1 MLNFLTE
8 NLVMVTLV
16 ALAVIIFLVLMFLVR
31 VALKHGA
38 PGKQVAVASAPAL
51 IQIDSLKQSF
61 KRAIELIENNLA
73 ERAERYNLSWTL
85 VINGGPGNEELPL
98 LSSGLQS
105 ALSSDSAISAS
116 VDGISWNFFDKGV
129 AVQLQSSQ
137 LGDVESKGSQSVW
150 DEFLGLCRGYR
161 PDRPFDALV
170 LTVPAS
176 MLMHADAEGANALV
190 TMAKALNRR
199 LWLAQNRFA
208 LQFPVYLVVQG
219 CEQIQGFARFA
230 SSLPAPMRRSMLGW
244 STPFD
249 LSAPFQPRWIDT
261 GMDEITGN
269 LADACMELSALEMA
283 DKDSAEYFLLPSE
296 IDKVR
301 AGLHVFMEEFMR
313 PSAYHEPF
321 MFRGFY
327 LSGDCSE
334 SAALLNVDH
343 LPQSQTQ
350 TQAQPIPGTVR
361 SAVEPAFLRD
371 LFEKKVFAETGLVRS
386 SRSQK
391 MRRPAVHTAARWG
404 AGILVTAWLG
414 GIGFAALRIN
424 YVANDLVG
432 VINQFNQESRDA
444 LRRGREETFDLEK
457 SRARALRA
465 LRILDQLDAGALW
478 AVTMPGSWSMVDDL
492 NLRVQRRI
500 ADGFAQTAF
509 DPIRLSLNS
518 AIAEMTGASLDPT
531 TGSLVPSAICS
542 LPKNWAE
549 KMAASNQKA
558 IDFEELSEF
567 ALMQQYVARAEE
579 LQRAMAAFNRLTD
592 RAQPASGDDLRYL
605 VKVLLGVEL
614 NGNIGQIAAIF
625 RSSVSSNEVLD
636 TAALRQATSC
646 TFGLIFDGF
655 TNGLL
660 ANNNVLMAES
670 QYPELLAQVISE
682 PTSGFNGT
690 LGIQAWENLA
700 VLMRD
705 EAALLQ
711 PGKGAWIQRRAP
723 QFGVSFDKFIQRVRG
738 IELIGSEAV
747 DAALKRLGTSFT
759 QFLTDWD
766 AIYQEASSSAVSG
779 LVWDEKEGRWAF
791 SPERLAL
798 QDALNK
804 MLAQPYLKNNTPRKL
819 TEVSRNGSVTWERQ
833 RLDQALA
840 FADVKRSFDTDLLLK
855 FPAPMQASVSN
866 FVHGAL
872 AAKVIES
879 TSQAM
884 SPSVRGPGQIVV
896 QEAEQT
902 RLSRL
907 VALFNDLGATDAA
920 TTLNGIISRDALAR
934 LKLLDDSLTQANLFV
949 PRDPEFKAWTGSG
962 SPVAMAFEATDA
974 AGLSAYVAQ
983 QVAFIE
989 SAAKDAEL
997 LLQVLSGLQANHP
1010 LVQRWVAL
1018 STDVARNK
1026 LKSPTSSLGALTQFV
1041 LAAGADMDTSNCS
1054 ERLAKAASGRRSF
1067 DVFSDR
1073 LQALQSGL
1081 MTRCQALKANERK
1094 EAWGQFATAFNRDLA
1109 GRSPFKNSV
1118 SAAPAGALATL
1129 SRLESP
1135 PADLDDVAALLTLF
1149 DRANKVLGEPSTNV
1163 AASGATARAVPSTS
1177 ATAAAASTSASV
1189 RKFAEQFVRVRQ
1201 LLAPLFPTEE
1211 GVAAGYDLSVEFR
1224 ANSADESEGS
1234 KIIDWALTSGTQ
1246 TLRAR
1251 DPAKSLFWEPGQTL
1265 SLSLR
1270 VAKDSPLAPKADAK
1284 QTDMSV
1290 DDRTVTYRFNDPW
1303 ALFSFI
1309 TSHREPDRASRSD
1322 VRTQLLRFEFPMAGQ
1337 VDEGKPVLLESQ
1349 ARVFIRLGLSPVGK
1363 KTLLSWPSPF
1373 PVKAPEWS
1381 AP

>member
-1 MLNFLTE
+1 
-8 NLVMVTLV
+8 MVTLI
-16 ALAVIIFLVLMFLVR
+16 ALAVIILLVLIFLVR

-38 PGKQVAVASAPAL
+38 PGKQVAVVAAPSL

-137 LGDVESKGSQSVW
+137 LGDVESKGSQGVW
-150 DEFLGLCRGYR
+150 DEFIGLCRGYR

-170 LTVPAS
+170 LTVPAT
-176 MLMHADAEGANALV
+176 MLLNADAEGSSALV
-190 TMAKALNRR
+190 SMAKALNRR

-208 LQFPVYLVVQG
+208 LQFPVYVVVQG
-219 CEQIQGFARFA
+219 CEHIQGFARFA

-244 STPFD
+244 SSPFE
-249 LSAPFQPRWIDT
+249 LSAPYQPRWIDT
-261 GMDEITGN
+261 GMDDITGN

-296 IDKVR
+296 VDKLRV
-301 AGLHVFMEEFMR
+301 GLHVFMDEFMR

-334 SAALLNVDH
+334 SAVLLDPDH
-343 LPQSQTQ
+343 LQQSSS
-350 TQAQPIPGTVR
+350 QATSPVQAPLAGNVR

-371 LFEKKVFAETGLVRS
+371 LFEKKIFAETGLVRS

-391 MRRPAVHTAARWG
+391 MRRPAVHAAARWG
-404 AGILVTAWLG
+404 GGILVAVWLG
-414 GIGFAALRIN
+414 GIGLAALRIN
-424 YVANDLVG
+424 YVAKDLVG

-478 AVTMPGSWSMVDDL
+478 AVSMPGSWSMVDDL
-492 NLRVQRRI
+492 NFRVQRRI

-518 AIAEMTGASLDPT
+518 AIADITGASLDPS
-531 TGSLVPSAICS
+531 TGALVPSAICA

-549 KMAASNQKA
+549 KVAASSQKS
-558 IDFEELSEF
+558 IDHEELVEF
-567 ALMQQYVARAEE
+567 ALLQQYVARTEE

-614 NGNIGQIAAIF
+614 NGNTTQIAAIF
-625 RSSVSSNEVLD
+625 RSSVSSSDVLD
-636 TAALRQATSC
+636 TAAMRQATGC
-646 TFGLIFDGF
+646 TFGLMFDGLS
-655 TNGLL
+655 NALL
-660 ANNNVLMAES
+660 ANNGLLLIES
-670 QYPELLAQVISE
+670 QYQDLLAQVISE
-682 PTSGFNGT
+682 STSGFNGS
-690 LGIQAWENLA
+690 LGVQAWDDLA
-700 VLMRD
+700 SALRE
-705 EAALLQ
+705 EASMLQ
-711 PGKGAWIQRRAP
+711 PGKGLWIQRRAP
-723 QFGVSFDKFIQRVRG
+723 QFGTSFDKFVQRVRG
-738 IELIGSEAV
+738 IELIGVEPV
-747 DAALKRLGTSFT
+747 DAALKRLGSSFN
-759 QFLTDWD
+759 QFMTDWD
-766 AIYQEASSSAVSG
+766 ATYQETSTSAVSG
-779 LVWDEKEGRWAF
+779 LVWDDKDGRWAF

-798 QDALNK
+798 QEALNK
-804 MLAQPYLKNNTPRKL
+804 MLGQPYLKNNTPRKL
-819 TEVSRNGSVTWERQ
+819 VDNGRNGSVSWDCQ
-833 RLDQALA
+833 RLDQALTVADTKRA
-840 FADVKRSFDTDLLLK
+840 FEADLLVK
-855 FPAPMQASVSN
+855 FPASLQASVSH

-872 AAKVIES
+872 AARAIES
-879 TSQAM
+879 TTLAM
-884 SPSVRGPGQIVV
+884 SPTVRGPGQTAV

-907 VALFNDLGATDAA
+907 VALFNDLGATEAA
-920 TTLNGIISRDALAR
+920 STLNGIISRDALAR
-934 LKLLDDSLTQANLFV
+934 LKLLDDSLNQANLFV
-949 PRDPEFKAWTGSG
+949 PRDPEFKAWNGSG
-962 SPVAMAFEATDA
+962 SPLAMVFEAGDA

-983 QVAFIE
+983 QVAFVE

-1010 LVQRWVAL
+1010 LVQRWLAL

-1041 LAAGADMDTSNCS
+1041 QATGTDMDTNNCA
-1054 ERLAKAASGRRSF
+1054 ERLAKTATTRRAF

-1073 LQALQSGL
+1073 LQSLQNGL
-1081 MTRCQALKANERK
+1081 MARCQALKALERK
-1094 EAWGQFATAFNRDLA
+1094 EAWGQFASAFNRDLA
-1109 GRSPFKNSV
+1109 GRSPFKANV
-1118 SAAPAGALATL
+1118 TALPAGAQVTIN
-1129 SRLESP
+1129 RLESP
-1135 PADLDDVAALLTLF
+1135 PADLDDVGALLGLF
-1149 DRANKVLGEPSTNV
+1149 DRANKSISEP
-1163 AASGATARAVPSTS
+1163 APASSVNGNAGTRPVTS
-1177 ATAAAASTSASV
+1177 AAATQASPTV
-1189 RKFAEQFVRVRQ
+1189 RKFAEQFSRVRQ
-1201 LLAPLFPTEE
+1201 LLAPLFPTDE
-1211 GVAAGYDLSVEFR
+1211 GVAAGYDLTVEFR
-1224 ANSADESEGS
+1224 ANAVDESEGS
-1234 KIIDWALTSGTQ
+1234 KIIDWALTSGAQ

-1251 DPAKSLFWEPGQTL
+1251 DPAKSLFWEPGQAL

-1270 VAKDSPLAPKADAK
+1270 VAKDSPLAPKPDAR

-1290 DDRTVTYRFNDPW
+1290 DDRTVTYRFTDPW

-1309 TSHREPDRASRSD
+1309 TSHREPDRAARTD
-1322 VRTQLLRFEFPMAGQ
+1322 VRTQLLRFEFPMTGP
-1337 VDEGKPVLLESQ
+1337 VEEGKPGTQESL

-1363 KTLLSWPSPF
+1363 KTLLAWPSTF
-1373 PVKAPEWS
+1373 PAKAPEWS